1 MVDVA
6 LSKIIWITSIS
17 SKILSDSFGDFRKKL
32 QKMILK
38 CVMEDN
44 SIENKVFDI
53 IKLKDVSFI
62 SNDLSHLK
70 IVE

>member
-1 MVDVA
+1 MVDLA
-6 LSKIIWITSIS
+6 LSTIIWITSIS
-17 SKILSDSFGDFRKKL
+17 SKILSDSFGDFREKL
-32 QKMILK
+32 KKMILK

>member
-1 MVDVA
+1 MVDLA
-6 LSKIIWITSIS
+6 LSTIIWITSIS

-38 CVMEDN
+38 CVMENN